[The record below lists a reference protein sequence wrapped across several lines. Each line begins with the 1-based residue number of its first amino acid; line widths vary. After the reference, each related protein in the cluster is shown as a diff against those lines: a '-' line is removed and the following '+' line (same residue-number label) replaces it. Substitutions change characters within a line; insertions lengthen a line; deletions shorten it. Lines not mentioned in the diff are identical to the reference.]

1 MKKVIMTSLLASA
14 MFTTGAV
21 SAASSGTITFN
32 GELTANTCDV
42 SVDGQGADATVTLPT
57 VSVSQLDKATKTSG
71 QTGFNMTLS
80 NCSGTLE
87 SASAFFEAGPS
98 LDLST
103 GRLIN
108 CPVQQRT
115 LAWSCL
121 MRPALLTRLFRR
133 AIRMRSL
140 IQPIKISAVEVRLFR
155 MLFAIMPKRRQRQVL
170 STAMLF
176 IQSSINK

>member
-108 CPVQQRT
+108 LSGTAENVSLELLDASSASYAVIQAGNQNQITNTTYKDISSGSAT
-115 LAWSCL
+115 L
-121 MRPALLTRLFRR
+121 PY
-133 AIRMRSL
+133 AIRYYAEAPTTAGTVNSNIVYS
-140 IQPIKISAVEVRLFR
+140 IQY
-155 MLFAIMPKRRQRQVL
+155 Q
-170 STAMLF
+170 
-176 IQSSINK
+176 